1 MAQFGWPALIKT
13 ALFSAVATSGVWLV
27 AGMAY
32 YEREWGRPGT
42 VAAADGGP
50 VATADYLPKAAGTAA
65 AAAAAPI
72 PSAAAIVMAAPELA
86 SAGQPIVLR
95 SPAPGTLQIPVA
107 GVKAAALVDTFT
119 DSRAD
124 GRVHDAIDIM
134 APRGTPVIAAAAG
147 TVERLFTSK
156 LGGTTIYLRSTDRRV
171 VYYYAHLEAYAPGL
185 AEGQVLAA
193 GAPIGFVGSSGNAD
207 PMAPHLHFA
216 VLTTAPEAKWY
227 DPATAVNPFP
237 LIAKAR

>member
-1 MAQFGWPALIKT
+1 M
-13 ALFSAVATSGVWLV
+13 
-27 AGMAY
+27 
-32 YEREWGRPGT
+32 
-42 VAAADGGP
+42 
-50 VATADYLPKAAGTAA
+50 
-65 AAAAAPI
+65 
-72 PSAAAIVMAAPELA
+72 
-86 SAGQPIVLR
+86 
-95 SPAPGTLQIPVA
+95 
-107 GVKAAALVDTFT
+107 KAAALVDTFT